1 MKMRKKS
8 EILDKAIQ
16 LDDEGWVHRHY
27 MYRLKEEDPEK
38 VEADFGSTSVEKKY
52 GKSIAEWQKVISDC
66 GIEKHMQIVG
76 YLKEEHGL
84 GHGHANA
91 LVAWTLAGNV
101 AAS

>member
-1 MKMRKKS
+1 MKMRKKK

-52 GKSIAEWQKVISDC
+52 GKYEYMTDYELGKLNGGLEALIWTMGEEWGETEIP
-66 GIEKHMQIVG
+66 
-76 YLKEEHGL
+76 
-84 GHGHANA
+84 
-91 LVAWTLAGNV
+91 
-101 AAS
+101 